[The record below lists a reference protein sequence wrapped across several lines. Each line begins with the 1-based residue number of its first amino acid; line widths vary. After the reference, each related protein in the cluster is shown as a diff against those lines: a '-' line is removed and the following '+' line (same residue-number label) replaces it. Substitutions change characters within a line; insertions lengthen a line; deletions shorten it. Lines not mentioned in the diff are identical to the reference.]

1 MGDLCSAAGKKGD
14 DDDDDDDDD
23 TSSATAG
30 KKNAIAM
37 ANAEAQPNT
46 TKPSAAVPRDT
57 GEKNLISN
65 LTPVRT
71 PD

>member
-1 MGDLCSAAGKKGD
+1 MEDLCSAVGKNGD
-14 DDDDDDDDD
+14 NDDNDDDDD
-23 TSSATAG
+23 TSSATAA

-37 ANAEAQPNT
+37 ANAEAPPQHY
-46 TKPSAAVPRDT
+46 KPSAAVPRDT

-65 LTPVRT
+65 LTQVRT